1 MDKEKIKPL
10 FSITKVM
17 KEYSKEEDTNTLSLK
32 LLPSFPYNIKFNP
45 DHYRNPE
52 HEDHKP

>member
-1 MDKEKIKPL
+1 MDKENIAPL